1 MAVNT
6 YFGSG
11 KMTAIYK
18 GAVEITKVY
27 LGSALVFGGS
37 TPPTPAIPQIYYD
50 FYVDRQIQT
59 LTNIYNEFSIGRQV
73 EKKI

>member
-18 GAVEITKVY
+18 GAVEITKIYYGTGLVY
-27 LGSALVFGGS
+27 SS
-37 TPPTPAIPQIYYD
+37 YTPPPAIPQIYYD